1 MVVLVIDGQG
11 GGIGKNLVEQL
22 RVRLPDVYIIAAG
35 TNALATAA
43 MLRAGANI
51 GATGENAIVYNCR
64 GADIIVGP
72 MGIVLADAMLGELTP
87 AMACAVGQSRAQ
99 RVLIPVN
106 RCQTVIAGLEVK
118 TASRYIED
126 AVEAVAAIVR
136 ERAAQ

>member
-1 MVVLVIDGQG
+1 MVVFVIDGQG

-99 RVLIPVN
+99 RVLVPVN